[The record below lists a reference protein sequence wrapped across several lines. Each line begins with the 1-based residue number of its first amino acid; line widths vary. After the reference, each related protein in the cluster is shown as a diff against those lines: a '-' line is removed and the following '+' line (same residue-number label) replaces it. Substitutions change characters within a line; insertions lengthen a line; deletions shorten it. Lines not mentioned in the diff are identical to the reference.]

1 MDAPKINIRFI
12 DAAKETITKA
22 DRGTVALLVADA
34 APEGI
39 SNPFDVVTTSDIPKE
54 ISDSTKEQI
63 KMALRGYEGISP
75 TKVIVYCMNQP
86 YCYTI
91 EELLEMSAA
100 DLWKIAEKEGY
111 EMRVENTAGADV
123 VANEI
128 LYWQTEK
135 SPEAL
140 KKALEVFETVRFTY
154 MAIPNISTSNMRKE
168 VADWIIKQRETN
180 KVKVVLPNYF
190 EGDNEG
196 IINYENS
203 KNVVAETTIIKG
215 EEVITEI
222 EYTAEQFCARI
233 AGLLAATPRT
243 YSATYAPLSDVVDCN
258 KITDRD
264 KAADK
269 GKFIIF
275 NDGEKIKTSRAVNSL
290 QTTTDSKGDAFKK
303 IRIVEIMDL
312 ICNDIRKLTED
323 EYLGK
328 YPNVYD
334 NKCIL
339 ISAIDEYLNELEREN
354 MLSSHTVEIDV
365 DAQREYLKSKGK
377 DVTKMTE
384 EEITKA
390 ATGSKVFITGTV
402 AIIDTIEDLNWNIYM

>member
-1 MDAPKINIRFI
+1 MDAPKINIKFI
-12 DAAKETITKA
+12 DAAKETITRA
-22 DRGTVALLVADA
+22 NRGTVALLVADA
-34 APEGI
+34 APEGV
-39 SNPFDVVTTSDIPKE
+39 SNPFNVVTVSDIPNE

-63 KMALRGYEGISP
+63 KMALKGYEGITP
-75 TKVIVYCMNQP
+75 AKIIVYCMNQP

-100 DLWKIAEKEGY
+100 DLWKLAEKEGY
-111 EMRVENTAGADV
+111 EMRVDKEAGADV

-140 KKALEVFETVRFTY
+140 TKALGVFETIRFTY
-154 MAIPNISTSNMRKE
+154 MAIPNIATSGMQKQ

-180 KVKVVLPNYF
+180 KVKVVLPNH

-196 IINYENS
+196 IINYGNN
-203 KNVVAETTIIKG
+203 KNVVAETTVVNG
-215 EEVITEI
+215 EEIITEI

-233 AGLLAATPRT
+233 AGLLAATPSS
-243 YSATYAPLSDVVDCN
+243 YSATYAPLSDVVDCS
-258 KITDRD
+258 KIADRD
-264 KAADK
+264 QAADK
-269 GKFIIF
+269 GRFILF

-290 QTTTDSKGDAFKK
+290 QKTTDTKGDAFKK

-339 ISAIDEYLNELEREN
+339 ISAIDEYLNELERGN

-390 ATGSKVFITGTV
+390 TTGSKVFITGTV
-402 AIIDTIEDLNWNIYM
+402 AIVDTIEDLDWNIYM

>member
-1 MDAPKINIRFI
+1 MDAPKINIKFI
-12 DAAKETITKA
+12 DAAKETITRA
-22 DRGTVALLVADA
+22 NRGTVALLVADA
-34 APEGI
+34 APEGV
-39 SNPFDVVTTSDIPKE
+39 SNPFDVVTVSDIPNE

-63 KMALRGYEGISP
+63 KMALKGYEGITP
-75 TKVIVYCMNQP
+75 AKIIVYCMNQP

-100 DLWKIAEKEGY
+100 DLWKLAEKEGY
-111 EMRVENTAGADV
+111 EMRVDKGAEADV

-140 KKALEVFETVRFTY
+140 TKALRVFETIRFTY
-154 MAIPNISTSNMRKE
+154 MVIPNITTSGMQKQ
-168 VADWIIKQRETN
+168 VADWIIKQREIN
-180 KVKVVLPNYF
+180 KVKVVLPNHA
-190 EGDNEG
+190 GDNEG
-196 IINYENS
+196 IINYGND
-203 KNVVAETTIIKG
+203 KNVVAETTVVNG
-215 EEVITEI
+215 EEIITEVQ
-222 EYTAEQFCARI
+222 YTAEQFCARI
-233 AGLLAATPRT
+233 AGLLAATPSS
-243 YSATYAPLSDVVDCN
+243 YSATYAPLSDVVDCS
-258 KITDRD
+258 KIEDRD
-264 KAADK
+264 QAADK
-269 GKFIIF
+269 GRFIIF

-290 QTTTDSKGDAFKK
+290 QKTTDTKGDAFKK

-339 ISAIDEYLNELEREN
+339 ISAIDEYLNELERGN

-390 ATGSKVFITGTV
+390 TTGSKVFITGTV
-402 AIIDTIEDLNWNIYM
+402 AIVDTIEDLDWNIYM

>member
-1 MDAPKINIRFI
+1 MDAPKINIKFI
-12 DAAKETITKA
+12 DTAKEAVTRTN
-22 DRGTVALLVADA
+22 RGTVALLVADA
-34 APEGI
+34 ALENV
-39 SNPFDVVTTSDIPKE
+39 SNPFNIVTVSDIPNE
-54 ISDSTKEQI
+54 ISDGTKEQI
-63 KMALRGYEGISP
+63 KLALKGYEGITP
-75 TKVIVYCMNQP
+75 EKIIVYCMNQP

-111 EMRVENTAGADV
+111 EMRVDKAAGADV

-128 LYWQTEK
+128 LYWQQEK

-140 KKALEVFETVRFTY
+140 TKALEAFETIRFTY
-154 MAIPNISTSNMRKE
+154 MAIPNINTSGMEKQ
-168 VADWIIKQRETN
+168 VADWIVKQRETN
-180 KVKVVLPNYF
+180 KVKAVLPNY

-196 IINYENS
+196 IINYTNER
-203 KNVVAETTIIKG
+203 NVVAETMIING
-215 EEVITEI
+215 EEIITEI

-233 AGLLAATPRT
+233 AGLLAATPST
-243 YSATYAPLSDVVDCN
+243 YSATYAPLSDVVDCD
-258 KITDRD
+258 KVKDRD
-264 KAADK
+264 EAADK

-290 QTTTDSKGDAFKK
+290 QTTTDTKGDDFKK

-328 YPNVYD
+328 YPNIYD

-354 MLSSHTVEIDV
+354 MLSSHTVEIDI

-377 DVTKMTE
+377 DVTEMSE
-384 EEITKA
+384 EEIKKA
-390 ATGSKVFITGTV
+390 TTGSKVFLTGTV
-402 AIIDTIEDLNWNIYM
+402 TIVDTIEDLDWNIYM